1 MLQAMLA
8 AHPRMPLRVF
18 VVWATVVEGDNEPP
32 SGEAL
37 ATLKDPRVVQFWD
50 PTRSL
55 ADQVREA
62 AKAGVKQ
69 FADYK
74 PGGHTPYDFVALYPQ
89 NAEWVVRIPA
99 PLYHGSPVATSIGAL
114 EEKLAALAR

>member
-8 AHPRMPLRVF
+8 AHPQAKLRVF
-18 VVWATVVEGDNEPP
+18 VVRATVVEGDNAPP

-50 PTRSL
+50 PTRVL

-74 PGGHTPYDFVALYPQ
+74 PGGHTPYDFVALYPA

-114 EEKLAALAR
+114 EKKLAD